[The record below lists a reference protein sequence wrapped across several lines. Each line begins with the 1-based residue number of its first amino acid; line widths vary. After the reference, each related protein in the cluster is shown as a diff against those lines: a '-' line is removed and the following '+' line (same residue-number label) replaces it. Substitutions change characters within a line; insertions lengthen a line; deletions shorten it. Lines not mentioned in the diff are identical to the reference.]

1 MRKSVIIVG
10 GGHNGLVCACYLA
23 KAGWQVTVLEK
34 RPIVGGA
41 AVTET
46 FHPGFRNSTA
56 SYTVSLLDPQVIK
69 DLHLREHGLEMVTR
83 PCNNLL
89 PLPNDE
95 YLALNADANFNREQI
110 SKFSAHDAQQ
120 LDRYNRDIGAIA
132 PIIKVLMASIPPK
145 IISGGLSDIF
155 ASISVARKFTQLEP
169 RHKRLIM
176 KLFTV
181 SAAEFLDDYFES
193 DPLKAIFGFD
203 AIVGHFDSPYSP
215 GSAYVLLHHLLGEV
229 NGEVGAWGH
238 AMGGMGAIT
247 SAMAEEAR
255 LLGVKI
261 QLETGVAA
269 LKTKGNRVS
278 ELITQDGQSLSADLI
293 VANVNPRML
302 FLDLLSAD
310 SVPDDVRQHFEN
322 YKCQSGT
329 FRMNVALTDLPQ
341 FSCKPTQSILAAGI
355 IMAPSLDYMDTAY
368 RDAKQIGWSKQPII
382 EMLIPSL
389 LDPSLA
395 PMGKHV
401 ASLFCQQFDPTL
413 ESEWDIH
420 RQSAIDAILNTVE
433 SFAPGFRAL
442 IVGQQAHSPWDLEQK
457 FGLVG
462 GDIFHGRLSLEQLFS
477 ARPMLGMGQYQT
489 HLDNLYMCG
498 AGTHPGGGVSGLPGQ
513 NAAKAILGR
522 RVFKKLQA

>member
-1 MRKSVIIVG
+1 
-10 GGHNGLVCACYLA
+10 
-23 KAGWQVTVLEK
+23 
-34 RPIVGGA
+34 
-41 AVTET
+41 
-46 FHPGFRNSTA
+46 
-56 SYTVSLLDPQVIK
+56 
-69 DLHLREHGLEMVTR
+69 
-83 PCNNLL
+83 
-89 PLPNDE
+89 
-95 YLALNADANFNREQI
+95 
-110 SKFSAHDAQQ
+110 
-120 LDRYNRDIGAIA
+120 
-132 PIIKVLMASIPPK
+132 
-145 IISGGLSDIF
+145 
-155 ASISVARKFTQLEP
+155 
-169 RHKRLIM
+169 
-176 KLFTV
+176 
-181 SAAEFLDDYFES
+181 
-193 DPLKAIFGFD
+193 
-203 AIVGHFDSPYSP
+203 
-215 GSAYVLLHHLLGEV
+215 
-229 NGEVGAWGH
+229 
-238 AMGGMGAIT
+238 
-247 SAMAEEAR
+247 MAEEAR

-341 FSCKPTQSILAAGI
+341 FSCKPTQSMLAAGI

>member
-1 MRKSVIIVG
+1 MGKSAIIIG

-23 KAGWQVTVLEK
+23 KAGWQVTVLER
-34 RPIVGGA
+34 RPVVGGA

-69 DLHLREHGLEMVTR
+69 DLHLREHGLTMVTR

-89 PLPNDE
+89 PLPTGE
-95 YLALNADANFNREQI
+95 YLALNTDANFNRDQLN
-110 SKFSAHDAQQ
+110 KFSAHDAQA
-120 LDRYNRDIGAIA
+120 LSRYNADIGSIA
-132 PIIKVLMASIPPK
+132 PIIKSLLTTIPPK
-145 IISGGLSDIF
+145 VIDAGLSDIF
-155 ASISVARKFTQLEP
+155 ASIVVARKFTQLSP

-193 DPLKAIFGFD
+193 DPIKAIFGFD

-247 SAMAEEAR
+247 SAMAQEATS
-255 LLGVKI
+255 LGVKI
-261 QLETGVAA
+261 LTETGVAS
-269 LKTKGNRVS
+269 LVTKNKRVT
-278 ELITQDGQSLSADLI
+278 EVITQDEQVLSADLI
-293 VANVNPRML
+293 VANVNPKML

-310 SVPDDVRQHFEN
+310 AVPGEVREHFEN

-329 FRMNVALTDLPQ
+329 FRMNLALSDLPQ
-341 FSCKPTQSILAAGI
+341 FACNPTESMLAAGI
-355 IMAPSLDYMDTAY
+355 IMAPSLGYMDTAY
-368 RDAKQIGWSKQPII
+368 RDARDTGWSKQPIV

-395 PMGKHV
+395 PKGKHV
-401 ASLFCQQFDPTL
+401 ASLFCQQFDPRLQSQWTH
-413 ESEWDIH
+413 H

-433 SFAPGFRAL
+433 SFAPGIKSL
-442 IVGQQAHSPWDLEQK
+442 IVAQQAHSPWDLEQK

-489 HLDNLYMCG
+489 HIDNL
-498 AGTHPGGGVSGLPGQ
+498 
-513 NAAKAILGR
+513 
-522 RVFKKLQA
+522 